1 MPSIPKSCSL
11 TWYSSNT
18 RKNAS
23 TVQSEETTYHF
34 GGSGRFSE
42 QDDICQCRCAEKEDD
57 RVTGK
62 ENWTD

>member
-1 MPSIPKSCSL
+1 
-11 TWYSSNT
+11 
-18 RKNAS
+18 
-23 TVQSEETTYHF
+23 VQSEETTYHF